1 MNKQFHDSLL
11 DFETAFAKVK
21 VIREQLYKERD
32 IEKRK
37 SVFNQV
43 NLKILESYWE
53 SEYSHRSLVDE
64 KSMYHDL
71 KRAIECAGSLS
82 LTVCTLTELQKE
94 INRRFIGSPNKQ
106 RRVVTR
112 LNQILKFLGRDFQ
125 LRKVKE
131 EWNDVKY
138 LTPEEMA
145 EVTRNLKDE
154 NFATLCWLGL
164 LTGLRI
170 GEIFSLRPE
179 RVQQT
184 YLRVVKQV
192 DTTNKLRQLKNRKP
206 KKTYLLQG
214 SHEYLSKWFDLE
226 QTTKDRL
233 RTINHA
239 RILKAACV
247 KAFPAM
253 SQKHCVF
260 HDLRHSYAIHL
271 LGKGVPIAQVAQSLG
286 NSISVCEKYYT
297 GFILTD
303 HGIELIDKLLKET

>member
-11 DFETAFAKVK
+11 DFETAFKKVK

-179 RVQQT
+179 SVQQT
-184 YLRVVKQV
+184 
-192 DTTNKLRQLKNRKP
+192 
-206 KKTYLLQG
+206 
-214 SHEYLSKWFDLE
+214 
-226 QTTKDRL
+226 
-233 RTINHA
+233 
-239 RILKAACV
+239 
-247 KAFPAM
+247 
-253 SQKHCVF
+253 
-260 HDLRHSYAIHL
+260 
-271 LGKGVPIAQVAQSLG
+271 
-286 NSISVCEKYYT
+286 
-297 GFILTD
+297 
-303 HGIELIDKLLKET
+303 